1 MKSLGFSPGTQVGT
15 ELHTGVN
22 TAFIIPLTLTRG
34 INGSLYLRRTPGRT
48 QLLNTGGQVL
58 SASATVGQ
66 SYHSLP
72 TEKNKLNTIFFFFK
86 RESRGEEASHEQV
99 EKRGRGWGRCEGTER
114 EQEGKNKGARTLNT
128 ILQKHF
134 TI

>member
-66 SYHSLP
+66 FYHSLP
-72 TEKNKLNTIFFFFK
+72 TEKNKLNTIFFFL
-86 RESRGEEASHEQV
+86 RERVE
-99 EKRGRGWGRCEGTER
+99 EKRLAMSRWRKGEGDGGGVRGQSGSKKGRTR
-114 EQEGKNKGARTLNT
+114 EQE
-128 ILQKHF
+128 H
-134 TI
+134 